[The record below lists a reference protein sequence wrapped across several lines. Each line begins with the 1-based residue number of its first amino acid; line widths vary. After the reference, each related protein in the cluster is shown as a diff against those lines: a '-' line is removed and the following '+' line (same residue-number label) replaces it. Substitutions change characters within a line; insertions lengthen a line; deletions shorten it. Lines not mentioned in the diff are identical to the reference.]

1 MFVSDGG
8 GVFRGVFFILV
19 GGFVA
24 VVVEM
29 EVGYLELEVEVGT
42 VFRLA

>member
-1 MFVSDGG
+1 M
-8 GVFRGVFFILV
+8 FRGGFFYFG

-29 EVGYLELEVEVGT
+29 EVEYLELEVEVGT

>member
-1 MFVSDGG
+1 M
-8 GVFRGVFFILV
+8 FRGVFFTLV

-29 EVGYLELEVEVGT
+29 EVEYLELEVEVGT